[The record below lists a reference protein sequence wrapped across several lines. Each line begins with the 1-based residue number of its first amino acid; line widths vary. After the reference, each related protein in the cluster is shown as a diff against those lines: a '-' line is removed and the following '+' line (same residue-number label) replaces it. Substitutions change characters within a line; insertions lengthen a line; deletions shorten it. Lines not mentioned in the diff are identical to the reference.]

1 VRARVAALVLVALV
15 LLLALLIL
23 LAPLAQAQQGGRV
36 ARIGVL
42 WFTFPSVSAPFFEA
56 LREGLRELGYV
67 EDQNIAFEQRWA
79 ERNPHRYPELAAE
92 LARLKVEVIVAG
104 NLESAR
110 VAKAATGTIPIVL
123 TAGGDPLRAGLVS
136 SLSRP
141 GGNIT
146 GLSELGPD
154 LAPKL
159 LQLLKE
165 AVPRLAKVAILWDP
179 SNPSQSP
186 TRQESELAARM
197 LGSAIV
203 SLEVAVP
210 GDFERAFSA
219 ATREQ
224 PDALIV
230 YTTPIT
236 YSHRMQIIDFAA
248 RRRLPVVSS
257 AREFVDA
264 GGLMSYG
271 PNLRALFRRAATYV
285 DRIVR
290 GAKPADLPIEQ
301 PTQFEMVINLKTAKA
316 LGLTI
321 PPPLLQRADQV
332 IE

>member
-1 VRARVAALVLVALV
+1 MIDRRAFLGSLAG
-15 LLLALLIL
+15 LLA
-23 LAPLAQAQQGGRV
+23 APLALEAQPAGKVYRV
-36 ARIGVL
+36 GVL

-56 LREGLRELGYV
+56 FRGGLRELGYV
-67 EDQNIAFEQRWA
+67 EGQNIAFEQRWA
-79 ERNPHRYPELAAE
+79 EKTPHRYPELAAE
-92 LARLKVEVIVAG
+92 LVRLKVDVIVAG

-110 VAKAATGTIPIVL
+110 VARDASGTIPIVL
-123 TAGGDPLRAGLVS
+123 TVGGDPLRAGLVP
-136 SLSRP
+136 SLARP

-186 TRQESELAARM
+186 TRHESESAARM
-197 LGSAIV
+197 LGSAIM

-210 GDFERAFSA
+210 GDFDLAFSA
-219 ATREQ
+219 VTRER

-248 RRRLPVVSS
+248 RRGLPAMYS

-271 PNLRALFRRAATYV
+271 PNLQALFRRAATYV
-285 DRIVR
+285 DRIVK
-290 GAKPADLPIEQ
+290 GAKPGDLPIEQ
-301 PTQFEMVINLKTAKA
+301 PTKFELVINLKTAKA

-321 PPPLLQRADQV
+321 PPSLLLRADQV

>member
-1 VRARVAALVLVALV
+1 MDRRSFLGAITGG
-15 LLLALLIL
+15 LLA
-23 LAPLAQAQQGGRV
+23 APRAAETQPATRTCRV
-36 ARIGVL
+36 GVL

-56 LREGLRELGYV
+56 FRDGLRELGYV
-67 EDQNIAFEQRWA
+67 EGQNIVFEQRWA

-92 LARLKVEVIVAG
+92 LVRLKVDMVVAG
-104 NLESAR
+104 NFESAR
-110 VAKAATGTIPIVL
+110 VARDASGTIPIVL
-123 TAGGDPLRAGLVS
+123 TAGGDPLRAGLVP
-136 SLSRP
+136 SLARP

-186 TRQESELAARM
+186 TRQESESASRL
-197 LGSAIV
+197 LGSVIM

-210 GDFERAFSA
+210 DDFERAFGA
-219 ATREQ
+219 VTRQ
-224 PDALIV
+224 RPDALIV
-230 YTTPIT
+230 YTTPIM
-236 YSHRMQIIDFAA
+236 YSHRMQIVDFVA
-248 RRRLPVVSS
+248 RRGLPAMYS

-271 PNLRALFRRAATYV
+271 PNLQALFRRAATYV
-285 DRIVR
+285 DRIVK
-290 GAKPADLPIEQ
+290 GAKPGDLPIEQ
-301 PTQFEMVINLKTAKA
+301 PTKFELMINLKTAKA
-316 LGLTI
+316 LGLMI
-321 PPPLLQRADQV
+321 PASLLQRADQV

>member
-1 VRARVAALVLVALV
+1 MTRLVIPLLCFS
-15 LLLALLIL
+15 LLA
-23 LAPLAQAQQGGRV
+23 APLAAETQLAGRV
-36 ARIGVL
+36 VRVGVL
-42 WFTFPSVSAPFFEA
+42 WFTFSSVSAPFFEA
-56 LREGLRELGYV
+56 LREGLRDLGYV
-67 EDQNIAFEQRWA
+67 EGQNIAFEQRWA
-79 ERNPHRYPELAAE
+79 EKNPQRYPELAAE
-92 LARLKVEVIVAG
+92 LVRLKVDVIVAG

-110 VAKAATGTIPIVL
+110 VAKDATGTIPIVL
-123 TAGGDPLRAGLVS
+123 TAGGDPLHAGLVP
-136 SLSRP
+136 SLARP
-141 GGNIT
+141 AGNIT

-186 TRQESELAARM
+186 TRQEIESAARM
-197 LGSAIV
+197 LGTAIL

-210 GDFERAFSA
+210 DDFERAFGA
-219 ATREQ
+219 ATRER

-236 YSHRMQIIDFAA
+236 YSHRMQTIDFTA
-248 RRRLPVVSS
+248 RRGLPAMYSS
-257 AREFVDA
+257 REFVDA

-285 DRIVR
+285 DRIVK

-301 PTQFEMVINLKTAKA
+301 PTTFEMVINMKTAKA

-321 PPPLLQRADQV
+321 PQSVLARADEV

>member
-1 VRARVAALVLVALV
+1 MDRRSFFRTVALGIV
-15 LLLALLIL
+15 AT
-23 LAPLAQAQQGGRV
+23 PLSAGAQQVGRV

-42 WFTFPSVSAPFFEA
+42 WFTFPSISAPFFDA
-56 LREGLRELGYV
+56 LRTGLRDLGYI
-67 EDQNIAFEQRWA
+67 EGQAIAFEQRWA
-79 ERNPHRYPELAAE
+79 EKNPHRYPELASE
-92 LARLKVEVIVAG
+92 LVRLKVDIIVAG

-110 VAKAATGTIPIVL
+110 AAQVATTTIPIIL
-123 TAGGDPLRAGLVS
+123 TAGGDPVRAGLVS
-136 SLSRP
+136 SLARP

-159 LQLLKE
+159 LQFLKE
-165 AVPRLAKVAILWDP
+165 AIPRLSKVAVLWDP

-186 TRQESELAARM
+186 TRQEIESAART
-197 LGSAIV
+197 LRSDIV

-210 GDFERAFSA
+210 EEFEKAFA
-219 ATREQ
+219 TVTRER

-236 YSHRMQIIDFAA
+236 YSHRIQIIDFAA
-248 RRRLPVVSS
+248 RRRLPTIYS

-271 PNLRALFRRAATYV
+271 PDLRTLFRRAASYV
-285 DRIVR
+285 DRILK
-290 GAKPADLPIEQ
+290 GTKAADLPVEQ
-301 PTQFEMVINLKTAKA
+301 PTTFELVINGKTAKA

-321 PPPLLQRADQV
+321 PPSLLVRADHV